1 MTFSPTTEPC
11 LIFWKEKHTTKYSLG
26 VADAVLSSPYPE
38 GMWHTLNDT
47 GPTGAA
53 CTAAIFTEYNWDL
66 EDLASRQEEA
76 IHAQHFWKHDT
87 AIFKRLVFSQ
97 LLRWKRWSR
106 TTEKGEKSLLCAALS
121 GIGRRCRKPPSM
133 QAERAHKWCS
143 TKGTSHYSTL
153 LLTLETP
160 FKAP

>member
-1 MTFSPTTEPC
+1 MIFSPTTEPC

-38 GMWHTLNDT
+38 GMWHTWYWAPLGQHVLQPSSPSIT
-47 GPTGAA
+47 G
-53 CTAAIFTEYNWDL
+53 I
-66 EDLASRQEEA
+66 
-76 IHAQHFWKHDT
+76 WKIWHRGKKKPYMTRHDT

-153 LLTLETP
+153 LSTLETP